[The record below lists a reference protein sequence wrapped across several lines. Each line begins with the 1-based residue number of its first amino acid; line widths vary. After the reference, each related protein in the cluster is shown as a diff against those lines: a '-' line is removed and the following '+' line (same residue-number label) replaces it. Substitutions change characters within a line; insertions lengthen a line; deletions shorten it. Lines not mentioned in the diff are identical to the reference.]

1 MTRFLAACLASSV
14 LAVPALAQQPGDG
27 EGLKVLER
35 IATAAQQLNY
45 TGVFVYQSGNRSETS
60 RITHLGEGGNEFERL
75 EVLDGSPREVV
86 RQNDEV
92 RCYLPEKHLVIVERR
107 SNQRSF
113 PSLLPGCLAGLTENY
128 TIRRGPSGRVA
139 GIDSQS
145 IQIEP
150 KDGFRYGHQLWFD
163 PKTGLLLKA
172 VSLNEK
178 GEPVET
184 FAFTEVKIGGRSVT
198 STSLST
204 PDLQDGSW
212 RMHIVRS
219 SETKRDDSQWLFR
232 NVLPGFRRQ
241 PGIKRQLHPGGPE
254 GMHVIFSDGLAAVSV
269 FIDPMP
275 TKTNV
280 DGNAG
285 APFAIG
291 AINVVK
297 RYVGG
302 YQLVVM
308 GDVPAV
314 ALREFAEG
322 IEPRG
327 K

>member
-1 MTRFLAACLASSV
+1 MMRFFAACLV
-14 LAVPALAQQPGDG
+14 GGALAIPAFAQQSGDG
-27 EGLKVLER
+27 LKLLER

-45 TGVFVYQSGNRSETS
+45 TGVFVYQSGNRTETS
-60 RITHLGEGGNEFERL
+60 RITHLDNGGNEFERL
-75 EVLDGSPREVV
+75 EALDGSPREVV

-113 PSLLPGCLAGLTENY
+113 PSLLPGCLAGLTEHY
-128 TIRRGPSGRVA
+128 TIRRGPNGRVA
-139 GIDSQS
+139 GINSES
-145 IQIEP
+145 IRVEP
-150 KDGFRYGHQLWFD
+150 KDEFRYGHQLWFD

-172 VSLNEK
+172 VMLNRK
-178 GEPVET
+178 GEPIET
-184 FAFTEVKIGGRSVT
+184 FAFTEIKIGGSDLGVPH
-198 STSLST
+198 T
-204 PDLQDGSW
+204 PDIKGGSW

-219 SETKRDDSQWLFR
+219 SEVKRDDGQWQFPDT
-232 NVLPGFRRQ
+232 LPGFRRQ
-241 PGIKRQLHPGGPE
+241 PGIKRQLHAGGPE

-269 FIDPMP
+269 FIDPVP
-275 TKTNV
+275 NKVSNAATNT
-280 DGNAG
+280 GT
-285 APFAIG
+285 PFAIG

-302 YQLVVM
+302 YRLVVM

-322 IEPRG
+322 IEPRS

>member
-1 MTRFLAACLASSV
+1 MMRFLAACLASGV
-14 LAVPALAQQPGDG
+14 LAVPAFAQQNGDG
-27 EGLKVLER
+27 LKLLER

-75 EVLDGSPREVV
+75 VALDGSPREVV

-113 PSLLPGCLAGLTENY
+113 PSLLPGCLAGLTEHY
-128 TIRRGPSGRVA
+128 AIRRGPSGRVA
-139 GIDSQS
+139 GIDSES
-145 IQIEP
+145 ILVEP
-150 KDGFRYGHQLWFD
+150 KDAFRYGHQLWFD

-172 VSLNEK
+172 VMVNEK
-178 GEPVET
+178 GDAIET
-184 FAFTEVKIGGRSVT
+184 FAFTEVKIGGHGVAAPP
-198 STSLST
+198 T

-219 SETKRDDSQWLFR
+219 SEVKRDDGQWQFPDT
-232 NVLPGFRRQ
+232 LPGFRRQ
-241 PGIKRQLHPGGPE
+241 PGIKRQLHEGGPE

-269 FIDPMP
+269 FIDPAP
-275 TKTNV
+275 DKANV
-280 DGNAG
+280 AADSGT
-285 APFAIG
+285 PFAIG
-291 AINVVK
+291 AISVVK

-302 YQLVVM
+302 YRLVVM
-308 GDVPAV
+308 GDVPAA